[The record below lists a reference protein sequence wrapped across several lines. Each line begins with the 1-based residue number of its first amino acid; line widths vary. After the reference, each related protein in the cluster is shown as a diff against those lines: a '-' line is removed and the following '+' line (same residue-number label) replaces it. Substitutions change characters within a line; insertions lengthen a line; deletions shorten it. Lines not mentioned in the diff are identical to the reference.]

1 MARFLRRPNDS
12 ENPSLLFAVLFIAR
26 ILFAKKL
33 KEMGKAADRTLNLF
47 LIAIAIYLLL
57 QAVLFYG
64 MS

>member
-1 MARFLRRPNDS
+1 MILKIL
-12 ENPSLLFAVLFIAR
+12 SLLFAVLFIAR

>member
-1 MARFLRRPNDS
+1 FCGGRMILKIL
-12 ENPSLLFAVLFIAR
+12 SLLFAVLFIAR